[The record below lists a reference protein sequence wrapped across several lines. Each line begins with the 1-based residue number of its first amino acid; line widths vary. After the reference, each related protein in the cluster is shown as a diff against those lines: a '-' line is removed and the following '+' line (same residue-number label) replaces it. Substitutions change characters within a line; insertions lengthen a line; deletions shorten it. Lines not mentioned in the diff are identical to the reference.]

1 MVRHKAQP
9 RSSDNR
15 CGNFSSLSR
24 TTDDSSDEELQ
35 QVRIKPRRNRVERE
49 IRALRRSAKLII
61 PRAPFIRIVRDIVE
75 DIFPRLD
82 IRRFQVRA
90 IEALQEAVEM
100 YIVQYYEEAFL
111 LTYHANRSTL
121 MQRDMVML
129 RRLRGHNDV
138 INR

>member
-1 MVRHKAQP
+1 M
-9 RSSDNR
+9 
-15 CGNFSSLSR
+15 
-24 TTDDSSDEELQ
+24 
-35 QVRIKPRRNRVERE
+35 
-49 IRALRRSAKLII
+49 
-61 PRAPFIRIVRDIVE
+61 
-75 DIFPRLD
+75 
-82 IRRFQVRA
+82 RA

-111 LTYHANRSTL
+111 LSYHANRSTL